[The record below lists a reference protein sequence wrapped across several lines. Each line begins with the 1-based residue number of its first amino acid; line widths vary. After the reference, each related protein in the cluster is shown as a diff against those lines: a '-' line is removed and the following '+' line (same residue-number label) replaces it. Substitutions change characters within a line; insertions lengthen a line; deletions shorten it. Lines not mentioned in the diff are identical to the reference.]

1 MSLIPRNC
9 AAWPQEGELGN
20 LGDHR
25 GKKGVLGGSGWAAW
39 EGGFKR
45 LEDGVIERKSVLG
58 SRNSLCKEKRMFG
71 KSEDWK
77 EGQSHLTGVRTRTI
91 AREICEIIERL
102 MK

>member
-1 MSLIPRNC
+1 MQRGPRKVS
-9 AAWPQEGELGN
+9 WGIL
-20 LGDHR
+20 
-25 GKKGVLGGSGWAAW
+25 VTT
-39 EGGFKR
+39 EGGRGSLGAVAGLLGKEALL

-58 SRNSLCKEKRMFG
+58 SRNSLCKEPG